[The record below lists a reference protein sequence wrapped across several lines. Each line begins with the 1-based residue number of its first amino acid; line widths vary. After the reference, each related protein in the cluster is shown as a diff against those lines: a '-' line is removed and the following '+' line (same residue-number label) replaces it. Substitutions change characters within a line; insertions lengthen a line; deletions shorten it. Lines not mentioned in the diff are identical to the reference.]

1 MKIICNVTGSERKR
15 MAEVLG
21 AYLLTEPV
29 YKKAPTFAYVVSDY
43 TIDKNGTIFC
53 PVSATVED
61 VAGIVTKLTDEG
73 FSPEIEDV
81 APVDEDTPSKRSEE
95 RRPGALPSGC

>member
-21 AYLLTEPV
+21 EYLRWEPV
-29 YKKAPTFAYVVSDY
+29 YKKAPTFAYVVNEY

-53 PVSATVED
+53 PISATVED
-61 VAGIVTKLTDEG
+61 VAEIVAKLTDEG
-73 FSPEIEDV
+73 YTPEIEGIES
-81 APVDEDTPSKRSEE
+81 VDEDDSSENA
-95 RRPGALPSGC
+95 RRGCG